1 MIQNIKVDDVM
12 VKAIFLSSIFLAN
25 ICFADVLET
34 QYDENDKLLNKKYR
48 DILSILKND
57 KSESLKLKDEQIYW
71 LKERN
76 SQCDFN
82 GHSKPLHSSLKCLND
97 YNLLRVGYLSENY
110 LIKPNIFYNN
120 IFIPSDAGLSSE
132 CMCQYKSIYIRGDQ
146 LGLKNSCD
154 KEFKFY
160 KVLNKKYI
168 GNYGVQFDVD
178 INGNKVSDFSVVFI
192 SAGKKTWRI
201 LLNSS
206 DMNFIKPS
214 DFSDKYI
221 LNFKKNKKDE
231 CGDFDG

>member
-1 MIQNIKVDDVM
+1 MKVLIVGSKF
-12 VKAIFLSSIFLAN
+12 VFLSSLFLVN
-25 ICFADVLET
+25 ICFTDVLDA
-34 QYDENDKLLNKKYR
+34 QYNENDKILNQMYR
-48 DILSILKND
+48 DISSILKND
-57 KSESLKLKDEQIYW
+57 KFELSEFKGEQVSW

-76 SQCDFN
+76 FKCNFN
-82 GHSKPLHSSLKCLND
+82 GYSKPLRGSLKCLND
-97 YNLLRVGYLSENY
+97 YNLLRVSYLSENY

-120 IFIPSDAGLSSE
+120 IFIPSDSGLSSK

-154 KEFKFY
+154 KGFEFY